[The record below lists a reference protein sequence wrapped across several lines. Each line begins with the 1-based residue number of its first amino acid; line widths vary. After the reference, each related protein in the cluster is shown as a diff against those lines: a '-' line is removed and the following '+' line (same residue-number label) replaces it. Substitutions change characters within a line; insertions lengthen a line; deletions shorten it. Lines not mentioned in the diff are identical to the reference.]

1 MIVANQGSNK
11 ISNVTNENLV
21 ASKHISDGFL
31 GRELNLYRAG
41 NVVTMTLTGGGE
53 AVSKTTVVHDV
64 IPIGYR
70 PVDSYSIRQV
80 WTSVWGSL
88 DAKGVLQN
96 QGQTDMGNV
105 TFEIFGS
112 ASVEKNAWVQ
122 CNATWVTRDSF
133 PMGDVIK

>member
-21 ASKHISDGFL
+21 ASKYIGNGFF
-31 GRELNLYRAG
+31 GRALNLYRAG
-41 NVVTMTLTGGGE
+41 NVVTMTLTGEGE
-53 AVSKTTVVHDV
+53 AVSETTVVHDV

-70 PVDSYSIRQV
+70 PVDSHSIRQV
-80 WTSVWGSL
+80 WTSL

-105 TFEIFGS
+105 TFEISGS
-112 ASVEKNAWVQ
+112 VSVEKNAWVQ

-133 PMGDVIK
+133 PMEDVIK

>member
-21 ASKHISDGFL
+21 ASKHIDNGFL
-31 GRELNLYRAG
+31 GRDLNLYRAG
-41 NVVTMTLTGGGE
+41 NVVTMTLTGAGE
-53 AVSKTTVVHDV
+53 AVSKTTVVHDI

-70 PVDSYSIRQV
+70 PVDSNSIRQV
-80 WTSVWGSL
+80 WTAI
-88 DAKGVLQN
+88 DAEGVLQN

-105 TFEIFGS
+105 TFEISGS
-112 ASVEKNAWVQ
+112 VSVEKNAWVQ

>member
-21 ASKHISDGFL
+21 ASKHIGDGFL

-41 NVVTMTLTGGGE
+41 NVVTMTLTGEGE
-53 AVSKTTVVHDV
+53 AVSETTVVHDV

-70 PVDSYSIRQV
+70 PVDSHSIRQV
-80 WTSVWGSL
+80 WTSL

-105 TFEIFGS
+105 TFEISGS
-112 ASVEKNAWVQ
+112 VSVEKNAWVQ

>member
-21 ASKHISDGFL
+21 ASKHIGDGFL

-53 AVSKTTVVHDV
+53 AVSKTTVVSDI

-70 PVDSYSIRQV
+70 PVDSHSIRQ
-80 WTSVWGSL
+80 VWGSL

-105 TFEIFGS
+105 TFEILGS

-133 PMGDVIK
+133 PMEDVIK